1 LLQWSAFHSQ
11 KQQRGQRHVS
21 VQNILLNPFH
31 LLFFGSSQA
40 MQDVLCVHKLKKS
53 TALKINP
60 LKAQPA
66 QSNHVINFITVFLQ
80 VLLPIL

>member
-1 LLQWSAFHSQ
+1 
-11 KQQRGQRHVS
+11 
-21 VQNILLNPFH
+21 
-31 LLFFGSSQA
+31 